1 VTDRRSRVALAPL
14 AGTIVV
20 TGVVLF
26 LAHQRE
32 KSLYFYDAGNLP
44 EFSTFEL
51 TGAAAFLGIGATVL
65 RHSGSRRQ
73 AAVLFLLGLCLV
85 PVALC
90 APSFDPAPP
99 PAGAALGLTFLVVT
113 AVLVLAHPAGRLGTP
128 YRWVVAVLAAGL
140 VVAPTVRVVLGLPG
154 PAPAAI
160 ELAAAGVLVVAILAR
175 LRSLRGLQRQ
185 ALAPLALVTLVLA
198 GASAAVVALA
208 DRPVPPWEYPLGQQV
223 VALNVQAVA
232 LAMIPLALLAETL
245 RRRWAAASVYEQVGR
260 ALGDRDPAILVAA
273 LRRGLGDPQATVWLA
288 GRDEQD
294 WFDAAAVP
302 AELPPGC
309 AAAPA
314 DLPPVSAGRHRELV
328 ADAGGN
334 RLGLLDLA
342 ATDDRRLLDA
352 ILPAVRVGLENASL
366 DARIRRHTAEL
377 ENSRRRIVEAIAHQ
391 RTDLRRELVEGP
403 RTELEI
409 VRDRL
414 AGARLADARR
424 HLGRGLAGVREV
436 ARGVY
441 PPVLTQSGLVAALG
455 ALREQAAVPIDLTV
469 DPAVPG
475 AGLRTAVESTAYF
488 VVADCVRH
496 AERRC
501 RVDLRIADRHLSIE
515 VAGAAGPMQAAQD
528 RVEALG
534 GTVRVAGDRVT
545 ASIPLAGDR

>member
-1 VTDRRSRVALAPL
+1 MTEHRSRVVIAPL

-32 KSLYFYDAGNLP
+32 KSLSIYDAGGLP
-44 EFSTFEL
+44 EFSAFEL
-51 TGAAAFLGIGATVL
+51 TGAAAFLGIGAAVL
-65 RHSGSRRQ
+65 RHAGHRWQ
-73 AAVLFLLGLCLV
+73 AAVLFLLGVCLV

-99 PAGAALGLTFLVVT
+99 PAGAALGLAFLVVA
-113 AVLVLAHPAGRLGTP
+113 AVLVFTQPGGRLGTP

-154 PAPAAI
+154 RVPAGI

-175 LRSLRGLQRQ
+175 LRSLRGLPRQ
-185 ALAPLALVTLVLA
+185 ALAPLALVTVVLA

-208 DRPVPPWEYPLGQQV
+208 GRPAPPWEYPMSRQV
-223 VALNVQAVA
+223 VALNVQGVA
-232 LAMIPLALLAETL
+232 LAMIPLAVLAGTL
-245 RRRWAAASVYEQVGR
+245 RRRWAVASVYEQVGR

-273 LRRGLGDPQATVWLA
+273 LRRALGDPRATVWLA
-288 GRDEQD
+288 GRGERD
-294 WFDAAAVP
+294 WFDP
-302 AELPPGC
+302 

-314 DLPPVSAGRHRELV
+314 DVPPVSAGRYREMV
-328 ADAGGN
+328 ADAGGK

-352 ILPAVRVGLENASL
+352 ILPAVRAGLENASL
-366 DARIRRHTAEL
+366 DAGIRRHTAEL
-377 ENSRRRIVEAIAHQ
+377 ESSRRRIVEAIARQ

-414 AGARLADARR
+414 AEDRLADARR

-441 PPVLTQSGLVAALG
+441 PAVLTQSGLVAALG
-455 ALREQAAVPIDLTV
+455 ALREQAAVPIELTV
-469 DPAVPG
+469 DPAVSG

-488 VVADCVRH
+488 VVADCVRQ

-501 RVDLRIADRHLSIE
+501 RVDLRIADRHLTIG
-515 VAGAAGPMQAAQD
+515 VAGAAGPVQAAQD